1 LGKKETGKSKGK
13 SILNPK
19 TKEHTTTTAKRTT
32 ARQNPKIDSFRPHPH
47 TAERDLMRTRSKVHN
62 PFYKGTTTHNVKK
75 TQRREA
81 NSGQQ

>member
-1 LGKKETGKSKGK
+1 LGKKETGKNKGK

-19 TKEHTTTTAKRTT
+19 TKEHTTTTAT
-32 ARQNPKIDSFRPHPH
+32 QNPKIDSFRPHPH
-47 TAERDLMRTRSKVHN
+47 TAEGDLMRARSKVHN